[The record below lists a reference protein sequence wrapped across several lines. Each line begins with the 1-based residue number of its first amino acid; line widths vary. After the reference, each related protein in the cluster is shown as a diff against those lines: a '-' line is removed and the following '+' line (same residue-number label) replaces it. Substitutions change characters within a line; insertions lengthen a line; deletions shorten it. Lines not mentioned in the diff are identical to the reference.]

1 MILWDRTIDSL
12 RCQLTRISAFDSPC
26 HQLATW
32 KLVFLLNAFASDC
45 ALHFNT
51 DRHRLEVR
59 KATPSCCLSSVG
71 WLMILVFSSSLTWHG
86 PTASVPLGILFRC
99 WTWKVHFSRLPA
111 TPPGR
116 RPFVWLGQHVVCLK
130 YYTHIYVHTYI
141 YASGD
146 VNSWG
151 ATRLIL
157 TFSDS
162 FFIAGAG
169 CEAGAFLLVVDLFRL
184 LLFPKRKKSAVCLGF

>member
-99 WTWKVHFSRLPA
+99 WTWKVHFSRPPA
-111 TPPGR
+111 TPPGQEA
-116 RPFVWLGQHVVCLK
+116 LCLVGTTRCLPQVL
-130 YYTHIYVHTYI
+130 YTHICTHI
-141 YASGD
+141 H
-146 VNSWG
+146 
-151 ATRLIL
+151 I
-157 TFSDS
+157 
-162 FFIAGAG
+162 
-169 CEAGAFLLVVDLFRL
+169 CEWWCQFLRRDQIDTHI
-184 LLFPKRKKSAVCLGF
+184 

>member
-111 TPPGR
+111 TPPRAGG
-116 RPFVWLGQHVVCLK
+116 PLFGWDNTLFASSTIHT
-130 YYTHIYVHTYI
+130 YMYTHTYMRVVMSI
-141 YASGD
+141 LEARPDWYSHLVTAS
-146 VNSWG
+146 S
-151 ATRLIL
+151 
-157 TFSDS
+157 
-162 FFIAGAG
+162 
-169 CEAGAFLLVVDLFRL
+169 
-184 LLFPKRKKSAVCLGF
+184 